1 MNYQEIIKS
10 QQVFFNSNAT
20 KPLHFRKEQLKKFQ
34 SVLKSNEALLY
45 GAIYKDFKKSEFETY
60 ATELGMIYE
69 ELNHHLKNLKFW
81 SAKKYVSTNLAN
93 FLGSSYIMPEPLGNI
108 LVIGAWNY
116 PYLLSLQPVISAM
129 AAGNTII
136 IKPSELAPNTS
147 AAMAKIINE
156 NFPENYFH
164 VWEGGVEETT
174 EILKLKFDKIFYTG
188 SSIVGK
194 IVMKAAAEHL
204 CPVILELGG
213 KSPAIVTKSA
223 SIKMTAKRLAWGK
236 FLNGGQT
243 CVAPDYILVDKSVK
257 AKLIAE
263 LIKQIKKIHG
273 EHPQNSEAF
282 VRIINKRHYERL
294 LALLDQKKI
303 IFGGESDEKDLYL
316 SPTIMDDIDWNDKV
330 MQEEIFG
337 PILPIIEYENLEEAI
352 KQVKS
357 REKPLALYLFT
368 NKRSTS
374 KRVFSELSFGGGGLN
389 ECIMHLTNPELP
401 FGGVGNSGMGNYHG
415 ENGFKAFSH
424 QKSIMQKTNWF
435 EPFVKYAPYNGLK
448 LWLLKK
454 LM

>member
-10 QQVFFNSNAT
+10 QQDFFNSNAT

-45 GAIYKDFKKSEFETY
+45 KAIFKDFKKSEFETY

-69 ELNHHLKNLKFW
+69 ELIHHLKNIKLW
-81 SAKKYVSTNLAN
+81 STKKYISTNLAN
-93 FLGSSYIMPEPLGNI
+93 FLGSSYIMPEPLGNV

-129 AAGNTII
+129 AAGNTVI
-136 IKPSELAPNTS
+136 IKPSELAPYTS
-147 AAMAKIINE
+147 QVMAKIINE
-156 NFPENYFH
+156 NFPTHYMQ
-164 VWEGGVEETT
+164 VWEGGIEETT
-174 EILKLKFDKIFYTG
+174 EILKLRFDKIFYTG
-188 SSIVGK
+188 SAIVGK

-213 KSPAIVTKSA
+213 KSPALVTKSA

-273 EHPQNSEAF
+273 EHPQKSEAF
-282 VRIINKRHYERL
+282 VRIINNRHYDRL
-294 LALLDQKKI
+294 LALLDEKKI
-303 IFGGESDEKDLYL
+303 IFGGETDEKDLYI
-316 SPTIMDDIDWNDKV
+316 SPTIMDHIEWNDKV

-368 NKRSTS
+368 HKRSTS

-389 ECIMHLTNPELP
+389 ECIMHLTNPGLP
-401 FGGVGNSGMGNYHG
+401 FGGVGYSGMGNYHG

-424 QKSIMQKTNWF
+424 QKSIIQKTNWF